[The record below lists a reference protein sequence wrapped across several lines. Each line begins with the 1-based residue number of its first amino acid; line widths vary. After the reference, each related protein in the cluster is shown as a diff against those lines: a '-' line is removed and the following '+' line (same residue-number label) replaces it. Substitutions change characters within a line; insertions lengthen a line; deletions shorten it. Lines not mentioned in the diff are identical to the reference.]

1 MREKALRT
9 DLLNEESHLSV
20 RIDHVFVRN
29 NFDFLP
35 FSVVGPVFSF
45 IIGDGPSDK
54 AVSGMWTSY
63 HLGVVTGHSQATGRI
78 LFKVRNR
85 YPLAQGGLYFIRSY
99 KIRYDH
105 LMNLRVLAIIEGS
118 RNNGKYSPP

>member
-45 IIGDGPSDK
+45 IIGDEPSDK

-63 HLGVVTGHSQATGRI
+63 HLGVVQPLNTGHSQATGRI
-78 LFKVRNR
+78 LLKVRNR
-85 YPLAQGGLYFIRSY
+85 YPLAQGAFILSEVTRLGMT
-99 KIRYDH
+99 I
-105 LMNLRVLAIIEGS
+105 
-118 RNNGKYSPP
+118 